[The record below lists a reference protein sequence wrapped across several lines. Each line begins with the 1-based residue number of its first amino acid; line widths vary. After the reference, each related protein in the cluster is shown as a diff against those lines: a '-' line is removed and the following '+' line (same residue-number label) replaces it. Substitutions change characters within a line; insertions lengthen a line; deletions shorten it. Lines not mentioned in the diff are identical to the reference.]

1 MIVTLLG
8 SCIRFNYISSD
19 FACHAVLSSSMLNLA
34 DLYFVF
40 SLLISECTFLFN
52 RADDKDHV
60 EAQDSNTD
68 DS

>member
-1 MIVTLLG
+1 MLFFLLLLLF
-8 SCIRFNYISSD
+8 CLVIT
-19 FACHAVLSSSMLNLA
+19 VLNFWLLSMLNLA
-34 DLYFVF
+34 GLYFVF
-40 SLLISECTFLFN
+40 SLLISECTLLFN

>member
-1 MIVTLLG
+1 
-8 SCIRFNYISSD
+8 
-19 FACHAVLSSSMLNLA
+19 MLNLA
-34 DLYFVF
+34 DLYFVVF
-40 SLLISECTFLFN
+40 SLLISERTFLFN

>member
-1 MIVTLLG
+1 LNFWLL
-8 SCIRFNYISSD
+8 
-19 FACHAVLSSSMLNLA
+19 SMLNLA